1 MNPIENKS
9 EKPIKLTAKL
19 YDCRNRCKKLFGA
32 EWKKRIAKHTILIH
46 AAMKTHKIDN
56 EIEAAM
62 KLIEEC
68 QDIDDTGIFTMNVL
82 AAVVELVEPTCDH
95 PYESTETTFGGGVRC
110 TKCNTILN

>member
-1 MNPIENKS
+1 MSFTLKS
-9 EKPIKLTAKL
+9 
-19 YDCRNRCKKLFGA
+19 RKKLFGA

-110 TKCNTILN
+110 TKCNTILI

>member
-1 MNPIENKS
+1 MSFTLKS
-9 EKPIKLTAKL
+9 
-19 YDCRNRCKKLFGA
+19 RKKLFGA

-68 QDIDDTGIFTMNVL
+68 QDIDDTGIFTKW
-82 AAVVELVEPTCDH
+82 ERKPTHQLCCGWD
-95 PYESTETTFGGGVRC
+95 ESDPIQR
-110 TKCNTILN
+110 